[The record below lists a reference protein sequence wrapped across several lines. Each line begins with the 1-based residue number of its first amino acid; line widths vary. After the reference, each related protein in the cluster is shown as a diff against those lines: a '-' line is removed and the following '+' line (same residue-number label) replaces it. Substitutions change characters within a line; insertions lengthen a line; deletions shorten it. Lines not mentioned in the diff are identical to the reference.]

1 MKKIAAISLAVFGL
15 SVGAFAQGSI
25 NLDDSSISPGVAVDT
40 AGNYYTGTY
49 GIQVYIL
56 NTTTL
61 PGNINNLDGVN
72 SSQAYAN
79 MLADGYTLQGS
90 FTGKTMSNP
99 GVFSLGELDMAGVSP
114 AGSSVS
120 IALVAWTGSGTSFPT
135 SAPGKGGVISF
146 VNPTANYTIPPP
158 NTPTPPFLTGWNSE
172 GQDLIMTT
180 VPEPTT
186 FALAGLGAAAL
197 MVFRRRK

>member
-1 MKKIAAISLAVFGL
+1 MKKIAAISLAVLGL

-25 NLDDSSISPGVAVDT
+25 NLDDSTISPGVALDT

-49 GIQVYIL
+49 GIQVYVL

-61 PGNINNLDGVN
+61 PGNVNSFDGV
-72 SSQAYAN
+72 SSSTAYAN
-79 MLADGYTLQGS
+79 MLADGYTLQAS

-99 GVFSLGELDMAGVSP
+99 GVFSLGEVDMAGVSP

-146 VNPTANYTIPPP
+146 VNPTADYTAVPK
-158 NTPTPPFLTGWNSE
+158 PTPPFLTGWNSQ